1 MTELSNPLN
10 QFLHSG
16 SSFVTSE
23 KQSGSALMV
32 SMIMIFVMSLLG
44 VSMMRSSTLGGRMVS
59 NAFEK
64 DLTFQAADS
73 ATDFIVEDTT
83 NLESVI
89 CKTTAETTD
98 VDVLEAGSKL
108 ETKVDVS
115 YGGEGIVP
123 GYSLAKGIAMM
134 RFTATGTST
143 LVGSGTSSRISQGV
157 YILGAKSEFGGC

>member
-1 MTELSNPLN
+1 MTR
-10 QFLHSG
+10 FRG
-16 SSFVTSE
+16 SASRSTDTVRSTCTSV
-23 KQSGSALMV
+23 KQKGSALMV
-32 SMIMIFVMSLLG
+32 AMIMIFVMSLLG
-44 VSMMRSSTLGGRMVS
+44 VSMMRSSTLGGRMVT

-73 ATDFIVEDTT
+73 ATDFIVDDKT
-83 NLESVI
+83 NLEAVI
-89 CKTTAETTD
+89 CKVGAETTD
-98 VDVLEAGSKL
+98 VDSLESGSTL
-108 ETKVDVS
+108 ETVVDVS

-143 LVGSGTSSRISQGV
+143 LVESGTSSSISQGV